1 MSSNYQYNVKGTQT
15 INLVNIVT
23 NLNEVMDIVQGGG
36 SGGLSNAQLK
46 NINDKLNLLS
56 NNLQSLTTDVDK
68 YIDETELS
76 QALKEIKDL
85 LDELVKSNDFTDTVN
100 RLDTIIST
108 INGEISNLKNV
119 TNNFDLTDYVK
130 RSEIDTKIND
140 TVTDKVKS
148 IESKVVTEVNKTVK
162 NKINDKVTEL
172 VGNIDTKISDK
183 VTEVITT
190 EKTDI
195 LRDVDSKV
203 NGVVKETDLT
213 DKLSKVAK
221 IEEVNTFTK
230 TNNFK
235 SIGTENIVNSN
246 NIKSLSINTDNFNT
260 KMFKYSNIEVMKNE
274 TDKFSIGITD
284 KDINLIT
291 KGKLLVNGVEFKGQG
306 QTYTLPN
313 TVVHNNVENTL
324 TNKLNGT
331 ISNFNKYTIND
342 IDVVTK
348 DTNNNIVFGTSNNKT
363 VLKGTELYYNND
375 KIDFNLFSKTSDLS
389 KYAKLDTPNTFLGKI
404 TGNEIKANTIETGV
418 LKVNGKNV
426 ITDTINFAKLDT
438 SNTFT
443 QKIKGTDIESNKLI
457 TNELLLNGVNVN
469 LTDYSTNDNV
479 VKQIEKVIGLNYGGN
494 IQDSGNKTTGK
505 FYFDNVN
512 KYFYECISDNNL
524 TYIDN
529 SKFRPI
535 SNKPLSD
542 RIKNLET
549 IESQRLQHPYG
560 HITFTKVGSIV
571 TVIILFYINNNDM
584 VFNENQQLV
593 EIPLKF
599 RPSVYNYGIEA
610 PFSSFPSSSSVRLQI
625 NPNNISIWGVQSMKW
640 KMLKTSV
647 TYVSN

>member
-1 MSSNYQYNVKGTQT
+1 MSSNYQYNIKGTQT

-85 LDELVKSNDFTDTVN
+85 LDGLVKSNDFTSTIN

-130 RSEIDTKIND
+130 RNEIDTKIND

-148 IESKVVTEVNKTVK
+148 IESKVVTEVNKTVSD
-162 NKINDKVTEL
+162 KITEKVTDL

-426 ITDTINFAKLDT
+426 ITDTSDCAKLNST
-438 SNTFT
+438 NTFT

-457 TNELLLNGVNVN
+457 TNELILNGVSVN
-469 LTDYSTNDNV
+469 LSNYPTNNDV
-479 VKQIEKVIGLNYGGN
+479 VKQIEKVIGLSYGGN
-494 IQDSGNKTTGK
+494 IQDIGNKTIGK
-505 FYFDNVN
+505 FYFDIVN
-512 KYFYECISDNNL
+512 NYFYECISDNSL
-524 TYIDN
+524 IYVDN

-599 RPSVYNYGIEA
+599 RPSVYNYGTEA

>member
-85 LDELVKSNDFTDTVN
+85 LDGLVKSNDFTDTVN

-426 ITDTINFAKLDT
+426 ITDTSDCAKLNST
-438 SNTFT
+438 NTFT

-457 TNELLLNGVNVN
+457 TNELILNGVSVN
-469 LTDYSTNDNV
+469 LSNYPTNNDV
-479 VKQIEKVIGLNYGGN
+479 VKQIEKVIGLSYGGN
-494 IQDSGNKTTGK
+494 IQDIGNKTIGK
-505 FYFDNVN
+505 FYFDIVN
-512 KYFYECISDNNL
+512 NYFYECISDNSL
-524 TYIDN
+524 IYVDN

>member
-1 MSSNYQYNVKGTQT
+1 MSSNYQYNIKGTQT

-85 LDELVKSNDFTDTVN
+85 LDGLVKSNDFTSTIN

-130 RSEIDTKIND
+130 RNEIDTKIND

-148 IESKVVTEVNKTVK
+148 IESKVVTEVNKTVSD
-162 NKINDKVTEL
+162 KITEKVTDL

-426 ITDTINFAKLDT
+426 ITDTSDCAKLNST
-438 SNTFT
+438 NTFT

-457 TNELLLNGVNVN
+457 TNELILNGVSVN
-469 LTDYSTNDNV
+469 LSNYPTNNDV
-479 VKQIEKVIGLNYGGN
+479 VKQIEKVIGLSYGGN
-494 IQDSGNKTTGK
+494 IQDIGNKTIGK
-505 FYFDNVN
+505 FYFDIVN
-512 KYFYECISDNNL
+512 NYFYECISDNSL
-524 TYIDN
+524 IYVDN

-571 TVIILFYINNNDM
+571 NVIILFYINNNDM
-584 VFNENQQLV
+584 IFNENQQLV

-599 RPSVYNYGIEA
+599 RPSVYNHGIEV
-610 PFSSFPSSSSVRLQI
+610 PFSSYPSSSSVRLQI
-625 NPNNISIWGVQSMKW
+625 NPTNISIWGVQSMRW

-647 TYVSN
+647 TYISN